1 MPPGPQEAQQRSIS
15 RSGWRLPRTQSGLRG
30 HSLAFPVKQRGED
43 RGRTSRSQRSPHSPR
58 EAGVVT
64 DGGTKLSSSFRDE
77 IVRFSPRGWPR
88 VLLAAGVGGWTVLP
102 AGLLAGPTSVSLLV
116 LHPRAGPGNCLT
128 AAPVPPH
135 ALQTS
140 EGAQRR
146 RKEGGFM

>member
-15 RSGWRLPRTQSGLRG
+15 RSGWRLPRPQSGLRG
-30 HSLAFPVKQRGED
+30 EAARRGQRPHL
-43 RGRTSRSQRSPHSPR
+43 QVQQSPHSPR

-88 VLLAAGVGGWTVLP
+88 VLLAAGVDGWAVGGWTVLP

-135 ALQTS
+135 ALQTR